1 MCGIYGI
8 TAKDP
13 LLATEMMDRCSH
25 RGPDGSDLYYDNH
38 ITLAHNLLAITA
50 DPKDSTQP
58 WRTPQGRVLVYN
70 GEIFNYKE
78 LLERYRH
85 QFTPKTTCDTELLAW
100 GLDAYGIEF
109 VDQIDSQHAFALWD
123 PVSKELFLSRDH
135 AGIKPLYYAVLPDK
149 IAFASE
155 LRALTPLL
163 PTKELDPLSTSTY
176 AYTGLNVTS
185 HGFLRGT
192 HKVMAG
198 ETLRIHKGTVEL
210 HHTDL
215 IQGTE
220 DQPFD
225 PEEFVDIMRTATH
238 EQCRGQRDLGVFLS
252 GGLDSSIVALH
263 ASELHPGIRTFTT
276 RIEPCPPDKED
287 YNSDADC
294 AKQLAEL
301 WQTTHTEVIHTPR
314 HYLEYFERACGV
326 IEEPLYNPSLPMYM
340 QANEAQHLMGTTVT
354 LAGDTG
360 DELCYGYPAYQK
372 IKKMQF
378 NSYRDVILQW
388 TRRLSKPPQIK
399 PTMSRDSVVDYLA
412 MTTFKDCRVNSNI
425 GAYMRMDQRGVC
437 AEDYFRRNDRLAM
450 CYGMEGRFPWASKR
464 AMRYCMNLDMHTKTR
479 GDLKH
484 LVKTAYADLLPSYIT
499 TKPKTGWTSPL
510 QQWRQQGTPGV
521 ERIEACYKGWQGKA
535 WPMGWQYKLYRSTHG
550 LG

>member
-25 RGPDGSDLYYDNH
+25 RGPDGSDLYYDDH

-50 DPKDSTQP
+50 DPLDSTQP
-58 WRTPQGRVLVYN
+58 WRTPRGRVLVYN
-70 GEIFNYKE
+70 GEIFNYTD
-78 LLERYRH
+78 LIQRYRH

-100 GLDAYGIEF
+100 GLDTYGIEF

-163 PTKELDPLSTSTY
+163 PTKELDPLSVSTY
-176 AYTGLNVTS
+176 AYTGLNVTT

-198 ETLRIHKGTVEL
+198 ETLRIKDREIEL
-210 HHTDL
+210 HHTNR

-225 PEEFVDIMRTATH
+225 PEEFVAVMRTAIH
-238 EQCRGQRDLGVFLS
+238 EQCRGERDLGVFLS

-301 WQTTHTEVIHTPR
+301 WHTTHTEVVHTPK

-354 LAGDTG
+354 LAGDMG

-372 IKKMQF
+372 IKRMQF
-378 NSYRDVILQW
+378 NSY
-388 TRRLSKPPQIK
+388 
-399 PTMSRDSVVDYLA
+399 
-412 MTTFKDCRVNSNI
+412 
-425 GAYMRMDQRGVC
+425 
-437 AEDYFRRNDRLAM
+437 
-450 CYGMEGRFPWASKR
+450 
-464 AMRYCMNLDMHTKTR
+464 
-479 GDLKH
+479 
-484 LVKTAYADLLPSYIT
+484 
-499 TKPKTGWTSPL
+499 
-510 QQWRQQGTPGV
+510 
-521 ERIEACYKGWQGKA
+521 
-535 WPMGWQYKLYRSTHG
+535 
-550 LG
+550 